1 MIYFY
6 FTQSFSTL
14 KLTTIYFDNFVCFSL
29 RCSLCA
35 YFLVV
40 RRCSQQGPPGSG
52 PPGPGT
58 PIMPSPQGELSFL
71 PAPEGWNLLPP
82 PQLHTNGH
90 WLTDV
95 DVCVFLFF
103 LIIINQIRLVQEGTA
118 CTRWWNLCRVEPCQE
133 YANFSSSLS
142 FLKKQN
148 LLSLPLF
155 LLISSSFP
163 SKNTNFFVVLFWSG
177 HLKTFG

>member
-6 FTQSFSTL
+6 FTQSFSTS

-40 RRCSQQGPPGSG
+40 RRCSQQGPPGSAG

-82 PQLHTNGH
+82 TQLHTNGH

-118 CTRWWNLCRVEPCQE
+118 CTRWWNLCRGEPCQE
-133 YANFSSSLS
+133 YANFSSSL
-142 FLKKQN
+142 FLKKQTKKN
-148 LLSLPLF
+148 LFSSTLSSLLS
-155 LLISSSFP
+155 
-163 SKNTNFFVVLFWSG
+163 SKNTNSS
-177 HLKTFG
+177 